1 VVAGGTWQILS
12 GIFGGI
18 LVLVWVMLG
27 GRESGFG
34 PSGIEFFLIASA
46 IGAILN
52 SPSLGISQAYIKY
65 VSEAL
70 AKDKEEAR
78 KIASKASGIILY
90 IGVGILVVFILFIL
104 FGVSNLDDKISFS
117 IVAIAIPIM
126 YMRDIVNNV
135 SGALHRFDY
144 IAIVNFVMMAVIF
157 AGGMFFL
164 VYLREARY
172 TKFLASLILFSTLLM
187 FFAAIYFFKKCSPFS
202 FRSLMGEKIDRK
214 FAREFSSYGLFC
226 LLANI
231 ASFGITL
238 QISIFLVKILSI
250 QFLIFDRTVVGVY
263 GVAASAAWV
272 VMFITF
278 MAFPLVPEVSR
289 AKEVGDKKLLD
300 LVVRSMVKFAFAVG
314 VLIIALAA
322 VFAELGLRIFM
333 GKGYVALGGVM
344 PLILAV
350 SGMVFYAISSIFGAV
365 LVGSGKAKFA
375 GLVFGIATIIMII
388 LTFPLSMLPVP
399 NVSVKLVA
407 TFIVPTFSL
416 SPPLGIVG
424 PALALLVSGIFTL
437 IPLMWKTRKDLG
449 VKYPMGAVIRPALA
463 VIPPAIALSYYAPK
477 LFVEGRLLANLPLIA
492 IAGVMLVLVYFFL
505 LIFMGNY
512 DGDDY
517 QMIED
522 TCTSFGLRPVGVM
535 TRKVL
540 EAVHKLS
547 PLAPP
552 L

>member
-78 KIASKASGIILY
+78 KIASKASGIILL
-90 IGVGILVVFILFIL
+90 IGVGILVIFVLFIL
-104 FGVSNLDDKISFS
+104 FGVNNLDDKISFS

-164 VYLREARY
+164 AYLREARY
-172 TKFLASLILFSTLLM
+172 TKYLASLILFSTLLM
-187 FFAAIYFFKKCSPFS
+187 FLAAIYFFKKCSPFS
-202 FRSLMGEKIDRK
+202 FRSLMSEKIDRK
-214 FAREFSSYGLFC
+214 FAREFSSYGIYC

-250 QFLIFDRTVVGVY
+250 QFLIFDRTLVGVY

-272 VMFITF
+272 VMFITY

-314 VLIIALAA
+314 TIIIAIAV

-333 GKGYVALGGVM
+333 GKEYVALGGVP
-344 PLILAV
+344 PLIFAV
-350 SGMVFYAISSIFGAV
+350 AGMAFYAIASIFGAV
-365 LVGSGKAKFA
+365 MVGSGKAKFA
-375 GLVFGIATIIMII
+375 GTVFGVATIILIV
-388 LTFPLSMLPVP
+388 LTFPFAFL
-399 NVSVKLVA
+399 
-407 TFIVPTFSL
+407 F
-416 SPPLGIVG
+416 GIIG
-424 PALALLVSGIFTL
+424 PALALVVSGIFTL
-437 IPLMWKTRKDLG
+437 ILLMWKTRKDLG
-449 VKYPMGAVIRPALA
+449 VAFPMGAIIRPALA
-463 VIPPAIALSYYAPK
+463 VIPPAIALNYYAPK
-477 LFVEGRLLANLPLIA
+477 IFVEGRLLANLPLIA
-492 IAGVMLVLVYFFL
+492 IAGIMLVLVYFFL

-512 DGDDY
+512 DSDDY
-517 QMIED
+517 KMIED
-522 TCTSFGLRPVGVM
+522 TCTSFGMRPIGVM